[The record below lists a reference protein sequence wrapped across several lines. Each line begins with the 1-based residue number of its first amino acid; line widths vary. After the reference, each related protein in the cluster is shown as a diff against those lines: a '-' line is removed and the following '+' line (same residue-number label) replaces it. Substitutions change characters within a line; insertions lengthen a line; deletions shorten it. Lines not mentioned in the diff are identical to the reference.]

1 LELVFS
7 GAGEEAFRDNI
18 RDTLKKL
25 RRGELDGDLVYRK
38 RLSRPPETYTA
49 STPPQ
54 VKAARALG
62 WKNRRGTVE
71 FVWTQTGAEPAS
83 LPHAPL
89 DYDHYIRSQVF
100 PLAHSIAAAAHW
112 ETSPFIPKPG
122 SRQDSGSFEHPDG
135 QMELGL

>member
-7 GAGEEAFRDNI
+7 GAGEGSFRDKI
-18 RDTLKKL
+18 RETLKKL
-25 RRGELDGDLVYRK
+25 RRGELDGELVYRK
-38 RLSRPPETYTA
+38 RLTRPPETYTA

-71 FVWTQTGAEPAS
+71 YVWTRTGAEPVS

-89 DYDHYIRSQVF
+89 DYEHYALSQVF
-100 PLAHSIAAAAHW
+100 PVAHSIASAAHW
-112 ETSPFIPKPG
+112 DAAPFAPR
-122 SRQDSGSFEHPDG
+122 RQGFAAFEPPDG
-135 QMELGL
+135 QLELDL